1 MDEYKK
7 LSEYPSLT
15 VPELD
20 GTLHLVTLNGET
32 LSNSILPIDVAFY
45 DKLDSTSQFRALT
58 AKQGKIL
65 NDSKANLV
73 GGNVFTG
80 NQNISGTIYAGDTI
94 RTNNDFAIR
103 KDKYISVLDGNG
115 VVSFAFL
122 TDNFKYF
129 NGITSNIQSQID
141 AKAPI
146 ASPSFSGNM
155 SLSTIAGNFVCNSI
169 NTPYEKLQYLNN
181 VTSDINTSLSDKVSS
196 SQMANA
202 LSSKA
207 NVSGQLFTGLV
218 AGPAAS
224 FDIISANSSISVP
237 NATRSD
243 QAVNL
248 GQLNGRALLNGGNS
262 FTGDQYFG
270 NAINVNGFGLFL
282 SGVQINGGLTLNK
295 TQDIQFN
302 DATSMSISKLFTLK
316 DVTSDIQTQLNG
328 KLSANSDSITTSY
341 LTVYNRL
348 SVPVI
353 STSVINTTGVLS
365 IQNSAEIDMQAPS
378 SIVVEDPN
386 MLSGFFT
393 VPSRNLRELS
403 DWTGSL
409 TLIVTQSGTS
419 NGIVNVIRDTVR
431 TDPDTLYFDRT
442 GFGTYMLRRQGFG
455 PEDYPQFIPTG
466 KVPRLVNQGNIIMD
480 SGSAGTIRITGYAAD
495 YITFQTN
502 LVSASTTT
510 GEISVGD
517 LSDGLLSDTL
527 LDIKFY

>member
-20 GTLHLVTLNGET
+20 GTLHLVTLNGAT

-45 DKLDSTSQFRALT
+45 DKLDSTSQFMALT

-141 AKAPI
+141 AKASI

-155 SLSTIAGNFVCNSI
+155 SFSTVAGNFVCNSI
-169 NTPYEKLQYLNN
+169 NTPYAKLQYLNS

-196 SQMANA
+196 SQLANA
-202 LSSKA
+202 LLSKA

-262 FTGDQYFG
+262 FTGNQHFG
-270 NAINVNGFGLFL
+270 GAITAVNTSWFQNGVRVDGSFL
-282 SGVQINGGLTLNK
+282 LNK
-295 TQDIQFN
+295 DQNIEFS
-302 DATSMSISKLFTLK
+302 DATSMSMSKLFMLK
-316 DVTSDIQTQLNG
+316 DVTSDIQAQLNG
-328 KLSANSDSITTSY
+328 KLSANSDSITTSH
-341 LTVYNRL
+341 LTVYSSL

-353 STSVINTTGVLS
+353 STSVIDTTGVLS
-365 IQNSAEIDMQAPS
+365 IQNSAEIDMQASS
-378 SIVVEDPN
+378 SIVVQDPN
-386 MLSGFFT
+386 VLSGYFT

-409 TLIVTQSGTS
+409 TLAVSQSGTS
-419 NGIVNVIRDTVR
+419 NGEVVVIRDTVR
-431 TDPDTLYFDRT
+431 TNSYTLYFVRT
-442 GFGTYMLRRQGFG
+442 GVGTYRLQIQDPPPGG
-455 PEDYPQFIPTG
+455 LLQFIPAD
-466 KVPRLVNQGNIIMD
+466 KFPRLMNQGNIIMD

-502 LVSASTTT
+502 LVVASTTT
-510 GEISVGD
+510 GEIAVD
-517 LSDGLLSDTL
+517 NPADGILNNTL